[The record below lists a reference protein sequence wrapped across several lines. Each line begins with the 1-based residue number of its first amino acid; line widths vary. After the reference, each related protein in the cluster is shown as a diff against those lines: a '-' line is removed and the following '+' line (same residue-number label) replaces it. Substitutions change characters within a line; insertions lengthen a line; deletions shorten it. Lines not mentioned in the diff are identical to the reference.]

1 MNGDKK
7 LYLYS
12 GLAIALAIV
21 AYVVITKK
29 KPLPTTSD
37 EETTT
42 EEEQTEDV
50 VVTPSGDTITV
61 EQATVDPTLTEILN
75 LPLAKIKLNT
85 LNKKLYTKID
95 NVNPRTQPFVN
106 NGAFNNTYGGKI
118 EVKDTLIGT
127 VKDVV
132 EDSGKLTSPKGNVYK
147 WFKVLASKEAIDSVN
162 NTKSWWNV
170 PLKEGITFY
179 VREDVVKLDK

>member
-12 GLAIALAIV
+12 GLAIALAVV

-37 EETTT
+37 KETTT
-42 EEEQTEDV
+42 EEEQADDL
-50 VVTPSGDTITV
+50 VVTPSGDTITP
-61 EQATVDPTLTEILN
+61 EQATVDPTLAEILK
-75 LPLAKIKLNT
+75 LPLAKIKLNM
-85 LNKKLYTKID
+85 LNKKIYTKLD
-95 NVNPRTQPFVN
+95 NVNPRTTPNVN

-118 EVKDTLIGT
+118 EVKDTLIGV

-132 EDSGKLTSPKGNVYK
+132 EDAGRLTSPQGNVYK
-147 WFKVLASKEAIDSVN
+147 WFKVLASKEAIDSIN
-162 NTKSWWNV
+162 NTKSWWNL
-170 PLKEGITFY
+170 PLREGITFY
-179 VREDVVKLDK
+179 VREDVVVKK